1 LPTYLSTAIL
11 TGSIVDWI
19 DGREGRE
26 IMAMMVKEMNFKE
39 IDEKGTKGKQ
49 KPHQSNLLAKG
60 EEKEDKEKKIV
71 IN

>member
-1 LPTYLSTAIL
+1 
-11 TGSIVDWI
+11 
-19 DGREGRE
+19 
-26 IMAMMVKEMNFKE
+26 MAMMVKEMNFKE